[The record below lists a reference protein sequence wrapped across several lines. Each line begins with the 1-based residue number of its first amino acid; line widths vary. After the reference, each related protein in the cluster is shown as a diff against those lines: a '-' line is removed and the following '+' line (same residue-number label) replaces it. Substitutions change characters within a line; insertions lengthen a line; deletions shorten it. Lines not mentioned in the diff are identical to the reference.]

1 MMIKVEG
8 TDGHPTWINAAQ
20 VCSVRAVQDGV
31 TQLKM
36 NNGDQI
42 PLRDVPE
49 RLIER
54 LRKELTGY

>member
-8 TDGHPTWINAAQ
+8 ADGRPAWINAAQ
-20 VCSVRAVQDGV
+20 VTSVRAVEDGS
-31 TQLKM
+31 TELRM
-36 NNGDQI
+36 TNGDQI
-42 PLRDVPE
+42 AVKDAPE

>member
-8 TDGHPTWINAAQ
+8 TDGRPTWINAAQ
-20 VCSVRAVQDGV
+20 VSSVRAIEDGT

-36 NNGDQI
+36 TNGDQI
-42 PLRDVPE
+42 PVTDVPE

>member
-8 TDGHPTWINAAQ
+8 TSGHATWINAAQ
-20 VCSVRAVQDGV
+20 VSSVTAAQDGI

-36 NNGDQI
+36 TNGDQI
-42 PLRDVPE
+42 PVKDVPE

>member
-8 TDGHPTWINAAQ
+8 ADGRPTWINAAQ
-20 VCSVRAVQDGV
+20 VTSVRTTEDG
-31 TQLKM
+31 TTELTM
-36 NNGDQI
+36 TNGDHI
-42 PLRDVPE
+42 PVKDVPE

>member
-8 TDGHPTWINAAQ
+8 TDGRPTWINAAQ
-20 VCSVRAVQDGV
+20 VSSVRAVQDGL

-42 PLRDVPE
+42 PVKDAAE
-49 RLIER
+49 RLIDR